1 MHHYPRVLLVL
12 LILCITGLVI
22 VAPAA
27 AATTQLHIV
36 KYANDGTTILGE
48 TTKTYQQL
56 AADLPVLGDGITHY
70 YHQGPVFIDNADP
83 AVEEQLRWNPD
94 EDTNLKDQ
102 GAVKGTNLKDICDLV
117 GGMNAGETVKLRGSD
132 GYSMTFGYENVYN
145 YPARQG
151 PMGITWYQN
160 GTGYPDSSYADGM
173 KLVFFADDSVNP
185 NGDHVMGNY
194 DWHES
199 AAPVYWYYY
208 TSGAEKYPT
217 TTGLSAKIIAD
228 VLIYSDDASPA
239 PVAPVAAF
247 SALPL
252 SGNAPL
258 TVQFTDASTGTGPLA
273 YAWDFDNNGVT
284 DSTLPSPSYTYVNAG
299 TYTVNLT
306 VTNTVG
312 SDSELKVISVT
323 TAPVVDTLFDGTVTL
338 TTGETFT
345 KQAYNNVTGGLYT
358 INRTT
363 PLGALDKV
371 ATLQGF
377 TYNVTDKRWQYDQ
390 ALMLDD
396 VSHYIRKSPG
406 YWYAYVNGV
415 YKDSYGNH
423 ANGLDVIELNNNDQV
438 NFFYSTGTNLT
449 APTDAIAAVKIKVT
463 IPASGPDT
471 LFDGTVTLTTGE
483 TFTKQAY
490 NNLTGGL
497 YTINRTT
504 PLGALDKVATL
515 QGFTYNVTDKR
526 YSFDQNLLLD
536 DVGKYLNKKPNIWY
550 AYINNVYK
558 DGYGN
563 HANGLDVI
571 ELANNDQVNFYY
583 APSKDPNPVVNA
595 TAVVKIK
602 ANVQAPGPVV
612 DTLFD
617 GTVTLT
623 TGETFTKQAYNN
635 LTGGLYT
642 INRTTPLGALDRV
655 ATLQGFT
662 YNVTDKRYSFD
673 QNLLLDDVGK
683 YLNKKPN
690 IWYAY
695 INDVY
700 KDGYG
705 NHANGLDVIELANND
720 QVNFYYAPSKD
731 PNPIINAT
739 AVVKIKANIGS
750 EPTVPDWTLSLTG
763 AKTQTVSKTL
773 FEQGLACPSSGHQEF
788 WTDGDGN
795 IWGGVPLWLL
805 VSMVDDNPDVGSDH
819 FNFNDSIAAQGYS
832 VKVSSGDGWDTT
844 LASKDIARNSSYIV
858 ANTLN
863 GQPLPRNLTS
873 GKLSWPLH
881 LKGAGVFGG
890 QQVGNITK
898 IELTGLPLPPT
909 EWTLTLQGD
918 VTDTITQTYFMEAI
932 ACHHNVTWTDAST
945 GTVWEGVALWDLA
958 GAVDDIETSNHFTFN
973 DTRATA
979 GYTIRVSAADGFNA
993 TFASAAVAHNDS
1005 YIVAYK
1011 MNGVPLTGTSA
1022 PLKLVGPATTS
1033 GSQRVGHIVKIS
1045 LEGLSD
1051 QYPAGNWQL
1060 KLNGK
1065 ISDVIPQAEFEDW
1078 ASHHSATYT
1087 DTSGNVY
1094 TGIPMWRLMGWVD
1107 DRIPHGS
1114 NGFNDAAA
1122 AAGYTVIVKAGDG
1135 YAKSFTSAQIGKSD
1149 AFIIANTMNGAP
1161 LPTDGTKPPYPLR
1174 LVGSGATGG
1183 SSVGNVAE
1191 IQLTDFQTPVAIPTV
1206 HIIKYGADGVTII
1219 NETTVDYLWM
1229 QEHLPVIGDGAT
1241 YYKFQ
1246 GLTMDPTDLWDP
1258 AETNKGGFKIN
1269 NSVKGTSLRELAD
1282 LVGGMDSGTDI
1293 KLIASDNYETTLGY
1307 ANVYTNPA
1315 VKAWQGDA
1323 FIAWWGDGSYVP
1335 GYADGYR
1342 LFFTGN
1348 ETRGDHVFTQW
1359 AMHEAVRED
1368 LWHYNT
1374 QNGVT
1379 YPSCAGISGKL
1390 ISTIKVYSTAESDYK
1405 LELDGRDI
1413 GGLNFT
1419 ISKGYLEQALAC
1431 QFGSEHKATYTD
1443 SKGRVW
1449 EGMPLWF
1456 FAGYVDDADQHSS
1469 NAFNGTL
1476 AQNGYNIVVTGSDGY
1491 STIID
1496 SREIIRNSN
1505 FIVANSLNGTH
1516 INESDENWPL
1526 RLTGA
1531 NVSGSETIKGVKSIR
1546 LVHTL
1551 VAPDA
1556 SFTADP
1562 LTGTAPLSVTFKDTS
1577 SGESITTWLYD
1588 FGDGST
1594 SAEKEPVHVYST
1606 AGTFTASLTVT
1617 NGAGSSTAFT
1627 TVTVN
1632 PPLPVAAFTA
1642 SPTSGPAP
1650 LAVSFTDTS
1659 SDATSWSWAFGDG
1672 ASSSD
1677 RNPVHTYSSAGTYT
1691 AKLTVTNTAGSSSK
1705 DLQITVNVQ
1714 VPAVNLTA
1722 APTSGVVPLTVKF
1735 TDTSTGAT
1743 SRLWAFGD
1751 GATSTEKNPSHKYT
1765 TAGVYTAT
1773 LTVTNSSGSASKQVI
1788 ITVNSP
1794 AMKKP
1799 VAKFTQNK
1807 YSGKV
1812 PLTVQ
1817 FTDKSL
1823 NSPTTYLWRFGDGST
1838 SSEKSPSHVYTKAG
1852 IFVPQLTVTNSAGSD
1867 TSIGL
1872 VVVLPKWFW

>member
-1 MHHYPRVLLVL
+1 MQHYPRVLLVL

-36 KYANDGTTILGE
+36 KYANDGTTVLSE

-70 YHQGPVFIDNADP
+70 YHQGPVFIDDADP

-145 YPARQG
+145 YPVRQG
-151 PMGITWYQN
+151 PMVITWFLN
-160 GTGYPDSSYADGM
+160 GTGYVDSGYTDGM

-199 AAPVYWYYY
+199 AAPAYWYYY
-208 TSGAEKYPT
+208 YGTGGEKYPT

-228 VLIYSDDASPA
+228 VLIYSDDAPPA

-299 TYTVNLT
+299 TFTVNLT

-323 TAPVVDTLFDGTVTL
+323 TAPVLDTLFDGTVTL

-345 KQAYNNVTGGLYT
+345 KQAYNNLTGGLYT

-449 APTDAIAAVKIKVT
+449 APTDAIAAIRIKVT

-526 YSFDQNLLLD
+526 WQYDQALMLD
-536 DVGKYLNKKPNIWY
+536 DVSHYIRKSPGYWY
-550 AYINNVYK
+550 AYVNGVYK
-558 DGYGN
+558 DSYGN

-571 ELANNDQVNFYY
+571 ELNNNDQVNFFY
-583 APSKDPNPVVNA
+583 S
-595 TAVVKIK
+595 T
-602 ANVQAPGPVV
+602 
-612 DTLFD
+612 
-617 GTVTLT
+617 GT
-623 TGETFTKQAYNN
+623 N
-635 LTGGLYT
+635 LTA
-642 INRTTPLGALDRV
+642 P
-655 ATLQGFT
+655 
-662 YNVTDKRYSFD
+662 TDAIAAIRIK
-673 QNLLLDDVGK
+673 
-683 YLNKKPN
+683 
-690 IWYAY
+690 
-695 INDVY
+695 
-700 KDGYG
+700 
-705 NHANGLDVIELANND
+705 
-720 QVNFYYAPSKD
+720 VN
-731 PNPIINAT
+731 T
-739 AVVKIKANIGS
+739 GS
-750 EPTVPDWTLSLTG
+750 DPTVPDWILTLTG
-763 AKTQTVSKTL
+763 AKTQTISKTY

-788 WTDGDGN
+788 WTDGEGN
-795 IWGGVPLWLL
+795 TWGGVPLWLL

-844 LASKDIARNSSYIV
+844 LASKDIARNSSYLV
-858 ANTLN
+858 ANTFN
-863 GQPLPRNLTS
+863 GQPLPRNLTN

-918 VTDTITQTYFMEAI
+918 VTDTITQSYFVSAI
-932 ACHHNVTWTDAST
+932 ACHHNVTYTDSSSNT
-945 GTVWEGVALWDLA
+945 WEGVPLWDLA

-979 GYTIRVSAADGFNA
+979 GYTLRVSAADGFNA
-993 TFASAAVAHNDS
+993 TFASAAAAHNDG

-1045 LEGLSD
+1045 LEGLPD

-1065 ISDVIPQAEFEDW
+1065 ISDVIPQAEFGDW

-1087 DTSGNVY
+1087 DANSNTY
-1094 TGIPMWRLMGWVD
+1094 TGVPLWRLMGWVD

-1114 NGFNDAAA
+1114 SGFDDAAA
-1122 AAGYTVIVKAGDG
+1122 IAGYKVIVKAGDG
-1135 YAKSFTSAQIGKSD
+1135 YAKEFTSQQIGKSD
-1149 AFIIANTMNGAP
+1149 AFIIANTMNGVP

-1183 SSVGNVAE
+1183 SSVGNVVE
-1191 IQLTDFQTPVAIPTV
+1191 IQLTDFQTPVEAPKL
-1206 HIIKYGADGVTII
+1206 HIIKYGTDGVTVI
-1219 NETTVDYLWM
+1219 NETYVDYTYMETNL
-1229 QEHLPVIGDGAT
+1229 EVIGDGTTA
-1241 YYKFQ
+1241 YKFE
-1246 GLTMDPTDLWDP
+1246 GLTLNASNLWDP
-1258 AETNKGGFKIN
+1258 EETYPGGFKISN
-1269 NSVKGTSLRELAD
+1269 VVKGTRVHDLAE
-1282 LVGGMDSGTDI
+1282 LVGGMGSGTTI
-1293 KLIASDNYETTLGY
+1293 TFIASDGFETTLPY
-1307 ANVYTNPA
+1307 SSVYTNPA
-1315 VKAWQGDA
+1315 VQARQGDA
-1323 FIAWWGDGSYVP
+1323 IIAWWGDGQYVP
-1335 GYADGYR
+1335 KYADGMR
-1342 LFFTGN
+1342 LFFMPG
-1348 ETRGDHVFTQW
+1348 GDHVYGHW
-1359 AMHEAVRED
+1359 DMHETLPSQYWR
-1368 LWHYNT
+1368 YNF
-1374 QNGVT
+1374 QDGVQ
-1379 YPSCAGISGKL
+1379 YPSSAGLSAKYIV
-1390 ISTIKVYSTAESDYK
+1390 TVKVYSSPESDWT

-1413 GGLNFT
+1413 GGLNYT
-1419 ISKGYLEQALAC
+1419 VSKPFLEEALAC

-1443 SKGRVW
+1443 SKSRTW

-1456 FAGYVDDADQHSS
+1456 FAGFVDDADQHSA

-1476 AQNGYNIVVTGSDGY
+1476 AQNGYNIIVTGSDGY

-1496 SREIIRNSN
+1496 SREIIRNAN

-1516 INESDENWPL
+1516 INESEENWPL
-1526 RLTGA
+1526 RLTGV

-1551 VAPDA
+1551 VVPDA

-1562 LTGTAPLSVTFKDTS
+1562 MSGTAPLSVTFKDTS
-1577 SGESITTWLYD
+1577 SGESITTWLYN

-1594 SAEKEPVHVYST
+1594 SAEKDPVHIYNT
-1606 AGTFTASLTVT
+1606 AGTYTASLTVT
-1617 NGAGSSTAFT
+1617 NSAGSSTAFT

-1632 PPLPVAAFTA
+1632 PPLPVASFTA

-1659 SDATSWSWAFGDG
+1659 SDATSWSWTFGDG

-1705 DLQITVNVQ
+1705 DLQITVNVPL
-1714 VPAVNLTA
+1714 PAVNLTA
-1722 APTSGVVPLTVKF
+1722 APTSGMVPLTVKF
-1735 TDTSTGAT
+1735 TDTSTGAA

-1794 AMKKP
+1794 AIKKP
-1799 VAKFTQNK
+1799 VAKFTQSK

-1867 TSIGL
+1867 TSVGL
-1872 VVVLPKWFW
+1872 VVVLPKWLF